1 MAKRIAL
8 LLPSLIAGGA
18 ERGAIFVGRVL
29 ERAGYAVDLVVA
41 VSKGALLGDPWVRAH
56 LVELRAPNELLALPG
71 WLRYLDRARPELAIS
86 FVHSANF
93 VSGLGGMLWPGTPF
107 IVSIRNTLAK
117 PGRGEWWVR
126 RWFGLAPER
135 RLYARARFV
144 QVVSQELFDQ
154 AGSLLAVNSERLWLT
169 YNSSQSPDDS
179 TPAPPA
185 PGDAAAIAE
194 LGPYLVSA
202 GRLVA
207 IKGFDTVIRAFA
219 AAALAE
225 PWKLVIVGEGPL
237 HAELAALATAEGVAG
252 RVVFAGYRDPL
263 LPWLAGARG
272 FVFASHGEGFP
283 RVLHEALLAGPPI
296 AAARAPGIG
305 EVLGEGRFGRLLP
318 GGDIAALAGA
328 MRDIAAGTLAKPEQ
342 AALDAHL
349 ARFTPEAVGGSYL
362 AMVREAIGAP

>member
-29 ERAGYAVDLVVA
+29 QRAGYRVDLVVA
-41 VSKGALLGDPWVRAH
+41 VAKGALRDDPWVRAH
-56 LVELRAPNELLALPG
+56 LVALRAPNELLALPG
-71 WLRYLDRARPELAIS
+71 WLRYLDRARPDLAIS

-93 VSGLGGMLWPGTPF
+93 VSGLGGMLRPGTPF
-107 IVSIRNTLAK
+107 IVSIRNTLARTR
-117 PGRGEWWVR
+117 RGQWWVR
-126 RWFGLAPER
+126 RWLGLGLER
-135 RLYARARFV
+135 RLYARARYV
-144 QVVSQELFDQ
+144 QVVSHELLDQ
-154 AGSLLAVNSERLWLT
+154 AGALLAVSPERLWLT
-169 YNSSQSPDDS
+169 YNSAQPDEGAA
-179 TPAPPA
+179 PAPPA

-194 LGPYLVSA
+194 LAPYLVSA
-202 GRLVA
+202 GRLVP

-237 HAELAALATAEGVAG
+237 QAELVALATAERIAG

-283 RVLHEALLAGPPI
+283 RVLHEALLAGLPI

-318 GGDIAALAGA
+318 GGDLAAMAGA
-328 MRDIAAGTLAKPEQ
+328 MRDIAAGTLARPEQ
-342 AALDAHL
+342 AALAGHL
-349 ARFTPEAVGGSYL
+349 ARFTPEVVGASYL